1 MKKYLET
8 SQLITCQSGNNKGR
22 YDWIKNI
29 GKELYFEYDNIS
41 GIIKILDYKL
51 YKVENKS
58 NTRGKITLQY
68 KDNVITTST
77 SNLLKLNI
85 PSLFNKQKHT
95 KQYTYKIG
103 DIIDKVY
110 QSSEVIEQCRISI
123 KSTKSYETTR
133 GYKLKCNNCGY
144 KYETRE
150 DRLSSCPV
158 CGIRSTYSERFIF
171 SIFIQSKIDFEV
183 QKEFEWLVNR
193 WYDVYLPKYDAI
205 VEIHGLQHYEPVKLR
220 NRKNRSIEE
229 NFNKCIESDKLK
241 QEAAINNGLK
251 YYVIDAREQ
260 DNLFKEAQA
269 ILDFIDF
276 SQVSE
281 LECGRFAIY
290 NSVKDICGLW
300 NSGKSLEEISR
311 KLNKSIGVI
320 QSKLRL
326 GNKYNL
332 CIYDKN
338 ANMKNHM
345 VINPNK

>member
-1 MKKYLET
+1 MKKFLDTTNLET
-8 SQLITCQSGNNKGR
+8 YKSGNNKGHF
-22 YDWIKNI
+22 DWISSVGKN
-29 GKELYFEYDNIS
+29 LYFEYDDIS
-41 GIIKILDYKL
+41 GSIKILDYKL
-51 YKVENKS
+51 YKVKNKS
-58 NTRGKITLQY
+58 NTRGEITLQY

-103 DIIDKVY
+103 DIIDKGY
-110 QSSEVIEQCRISI
+110 QSSEVIDQCRISV
-123 KSTKSYETTR
+123 KSTKGYETTR

-171 SIFIQSKIDFEV
+171 SIFIQSKTDFEV
-183 QKEFEWLVNR
+183 QKEFKWLKNR
-193 WYDVYLPKYDAI
+193 WYDVYLPKYNAI
-205 VEIHGLQHYEPVKLR
+205 VEIHGLQHYEPVKLKDR
-220 NRKNRSIEE
+220 ENKPIEE
-229 NFNKCIESDKLK
+229 IFNECVESDKLK
-241 QEAAINNGLK
+241 QDTAINNGLK

-260 DNLFKEAQA
+260 DNLFKEAQT

-290 NSVKDICGLW
+290 NSVKDICDLW
-300 NSGKSLEEISR
+300 NSGKSLEEISQT
-311 KLNKSIGVI
+311 LNKSIGVI

-332 CIYDKN
+332 CIYD
-338 ANMKNHM
+338 
-345 VINPNK
+345 

>member
-1 MKKYLET
+1 MRKFLDTANLET
-8 SQLITCQSGNNKGR
+8 YKSGNNKGHF
-22 YDWIKNI
+22 DWISSI
-29 GKELYFEYDNIS
+29 GKNLYFEYDDIS
-41 GIIKILDYKL
+41 GSIKILDYKL
-51 YKVENKS
+51 YKVKNKS
-58 NTRGKITLQY
+58 NTRGEIILQY

-103 DIIDKVY
+103 DIIDKGY
-110 QSSEVIEQCRISI
+110 QSSKVISQCRISV
-123 KSTKSYETTR
+123 KSTKSHETTR
-133 GYKLKCNNCGY
+133 GYRLECLSCGY
-144 KYETRE
+144 NYETRE

-171 SIFIQSKIDFEV
+171 SILIQSKTDFEV
-183 QKEFEWLVNR
+183 QKEFEWLKNR
-193 WYDVYLPKYDAI
+193 WYDVYLPKYNAI
-205 VEIHGLQHYEPVKLR
+205 VEIHGLQHYEPVKLKDR
-220 NRKNRSIEE
+220 ENKPIEE
-229 NFNKCIESDKLK
+229 IFNECVESDKLK
-241 QEAAINNGLK
+241 QDAAINNGLK

-260 DNLFKEAQA
+260 DNLFKEAQT

-290 NSVKDICGLW
+290 NSVKDICDLW

-311 KLNKSIGVI
+311 KSNKSIGVI

-332 CIYDKN
+332 CVYDKN
-338 ANMKNHM
+338 VNMKNHM
-345 VINPNK
+345 VVNPNK

>member
-1 MKKYLET
+1 ME
-8 SQLITCQSGNNKGR
+8 
-22 YDWIKNI
+22 
-29 GKELYFEYDNIS
+29 
-41 GIIKILDYKL
+41 
-51 YKVENKS
+51 
-58 NTRGKITLQY
+58 
-68 KDNVITTST
+68 
-77 SNLLKLNI
+77 
-85 PSLFNKQKHT
+85 
-95 KQYTYKIG
+95 YKIG
-103 DIIDKVY
+103 DIIDKGY
-110 QSSEVIEQCRISI
+110 QSSEVIDQCRISV
-123 KSTKSYETTR
+123 KSTKTYETTR

-171 SIFIQSKIDFEV
+171 SIFIQSKTDFEV
-183 QKEFEWLVNR
+183 QKEFEWLENR
-193 WYDVYLPKYDAI
+193 WYDVYLPKYNAI
-205 VEIHGLQHYEPVKLR
+205 VEIHGLQHYEPVKLKDR
-220 NRKNRSIEE
+220 ENKPIEE
-229 NFNKCIESDKLK
+229 IFNECVESDKLK

-260 DNLFKEAQA
+260 DNLFKEAQT

-290 NSVKDICGLW
+290 NSVKDICDLW

-311 KLNKSIGVI
+311 KSNKSIGVI

-332 CIYDKN
+332 CVYDKN
-338 ANMKNHM
+338 VNMKNHM
-345 VINPNK
+345 AINPNK